1 MLQPV
6 RIRTWAP
13 RGETPI
19 QHPWDR
25 RDRLSVIAAISVSPV
40 RHRLGLH
47 HQIHQQNIRG
57 PLMDDFLNSL
67 HRQLRRRIIL
77 VWDRLGAHRSSRAHL
92 EQTRRDGFEFE
103 WLPAYAPELDPVE
116 QCWNHAKCTDL
127 ANLIPND
134 LGELQDALANSLESQ
149 RRNPDL
155 LRSYFQF
162 AGLDL

>member
-6 RIRTWAP
+6 RLRTWAP

-19 QHPWDR
+19 QHAWDR
-25 RDRLSVIAAISVSPV
+25 HDRLSVIAAISVSPG
-40 RHRLGLH
+40 RHCLGLH
-47 HQIHQQNIRG
+47 DQIHHQNICA
-57 PLMDDFLNSL
+57 PLMDKFLSSL

-77 VWDRLGAHRSSRAHL
+77 VWDRLGVHRSSRAHL
-92 EQTRRDGFEFE
+92 EHSHGDWFEFE
-103 WLPAYAPELDPVE
+103 WLPPYAPELDPLE
-116 QCWNHAKCTDL
+116 QCWNHAKCADL
-127 ANLIPND
+127 ANFVPDDIDD
-134 LGELQDALANSLESQ
+134 LREALADSLDSQ

>member
-1 MLQPV
+1 MLQPN
-6 RIRTWAP
+6 RTRTWAP

-19 QHPWDR
+19 QHAWDR
-25 RDRLSVIAAISVSPV
+25 RDRLSVIAAISISPV

-47 HQIHQQNIRG
+47 EEIHEHNICE
-57 PLMDDFLNSL
+57 PLMDAFLHAL
-67 HRQLRRRIIL
+67 HRQLQRRIIL
-77 VWDRLGAHRSSRAHL
+77 VWDRLNVHRSARAHL
-92 EQTRRDGFEFE
+92 ERRHGDWFEFE

-127 ANLIPND
+127 ANFVPDDIDQLH
-134 LGELQDALANSLESQ
+134 DALSASLDRQ

>member
-19 QHPWDR
+19 QHAWDR

-40 RHRLGLH
+40 SHRLSLH
-47 HQIHQQNIRG
+47 HEIHHQNIRG
-57 PLMDDFLNSL
+57 PLMDDFLTSL
-67 HRQLRRRIIL
+67 HQQLRRRIIL

-92 EQTRRDGFEFE
+92 EQTHGNWFEFE
-103 WLPAYAPELDPVE
+103 WLPAYAPDLDPVE

-134 LGELQDALANSLESQ
+134 IDELREGVASSLETQ
-149 RRNPDL
+149 GRNPDL
-155 LRSYFQF
+155 LQSYFQF

>member
-6 RIRTWAP
+6 RVRTWAP

-19 QHPWDR
+19 QHAWDR
-25 RDRLSVIAAISVSPV
+25 RDRLSVIAAISVSPIS
-40 RHRLGLH
+40 HRLGLH
-47 HQIHQQNIRG
+47 DRIHRTNIRG
-57 PLMDDFLNSL
+57 PLMDEFLKSL
-67 HRQLRRRIIL
+67 HRQLRRQIIL

-92 EQTRRDGFEFE
+92 ERTHGSWFQFE

-127 ANLIPND
+127 ANLVPND
-134 LGELQDALANSLESQ
+134 IDDLHQAVAHSLENQ

-155 LRSYFQF
+155 LRSYFNF
-162 AGLDL
+162 AGLTL

>member
-6 RIRTWAP
+6 RVRTWAP

-19 QHPWDR
+19 QHAWDC

-40 RHRLGLH
+40 RHRLRLH
-47 HQIHQQNIRG
+47 DQIHYQNICG
-57 PLMDDFLNSL
+57 PLMDDFLVSL

-77 VWDRLGAHRSSRAHL
+77 IWDRLGVHRSSKAHL
-92 EQTRRDGFEFE
+92 EQAHGNWFEFE

-116 QCWNHAKCTDL
+116 QCWNHAKRVDL
-127 ANLIPND
+127 ANLVPND
-134 LGELQDALANSLESQ
+134 IDELHNAVARSLETQ
-149 RRNPDL
+149 GRNPDL
-155 LRSYFQF
+155 LRSYFRF

>member
-19 QHPWDR
+19 QHAWDR

-40 RHRLGLH
+40 SHRLGLH
-47 HQIHQQNIRG
+47 NQIHRQNIRG

-92 EQTRRDGFEFE
+92 EQTHRDWFQFE

-134 LGELQDALANSLESQ
+134 LGELHDALANSLETQ

-155 LRSYFQF
+155 LRSYFEF
-162 AGLDL
+162 AGLGL